1 MNKKSGLQMKIY
13 VNVNRRSR
21 PANIN
26 KRSKHVNVNT
36 RSKPENVKIKV
47 CV

>member
-13 VNVNRRSR
+13 VNVSRRSR